1 MNYCALHNFYSP
13 YNTIEKNHVQKHW
26 FNFTRLQAEN
36 LIWKKVNSIQ
46 EVEFLFAVN
55 CVFNYVP
62 KSLSALGGLA
72 AFVHC
77 SSFFI
82 AHLHWLLLYL
92 GFLLKQIY
100 KYAIRLN
107 CIYQLVGYQ

>member
-1 MNYCALHNFYSP
+1 M
-13 YNTIEKNHVQKHW
+13 QKHW

-77 SSFFI
+77 SSS
-82 AHLHWLLLYL
+82 
-92 GFLLKQIY
+92 
-100 KYAIRLN
+100 
-107 CIYQLVGYQ
+107 LVGTLLGVFIEANI